1 MHGAHNIKHWA
12 KTQTTVC
19 LSSGEAELRGI
30 SDGLAQALGIQSIA
44 KDLGLS
50 WSIKMF
56 SDATAA
62 IGIARRRGMGRIR
75 HLDVTDLWVQ
85 EKFTSKAASIDKVLG
100 TENPADILTKHVDGP
115 ALKVALQKM
124 GMVALDGRSGVAP
137 QAMGVQNQLLNKR
150 QRRLLQHMTH
160 K

>member
-1 MHGAHNIKHWA
+1 M
-12 KTQTTVC
+12 
-19 LSSGEAELRGI
+19 
-30 SDGLAQALGIQSIA
+30 ALGMKSMCA
-44 KDLGLS
+44 DLALK
-50 WSIKMF
+50 IPLRLH

-85 EKFTSKAASIDKVLG
+85 EKFTSKAATIDKVLG

-124 GMVALDGRSGVAP
+124 GMSILSGRSDVAP

-150 QRRLLQHMTH
+150 QRRLALRSL
-160 K
+160 

>member
-1 MHGAHNIKHWA
+1 MNGLHNIKHWS

-44 KDLGLS
+44 KDLGLT
-50 WSIKMF
+50 WTIKMF

-124 GMVALDGRSGVAP
+124 GMAVLDGRSGVAP

-150 QRRLLQHMTH
+150 QRRLLTRSL
-160 K
+160 